1 MLNAEQGAR
10 RSQRKIMLDFFENK
24 EDEYQADH
32 DHVHDEDKRISIMWR
47 TVMVEEDGV
56 LPRMM
61 PRMILIKMRTK

>member
-1 MLNAEQGAR
+1 
-10 RSQRKIMLDFFENK
+10 MLDFFENK

-32 DHVHDEDKRISIMWR
+32 DHDHVHDEDKRIGIMWR

>member
-1 MLNAEQGAR
+1 
-10 RSQRKIMLDFFENK
+10 MLDFFENK

-32 DHVHDEDKRISIMWR
+32 DHVHDEDKRIGIMWR